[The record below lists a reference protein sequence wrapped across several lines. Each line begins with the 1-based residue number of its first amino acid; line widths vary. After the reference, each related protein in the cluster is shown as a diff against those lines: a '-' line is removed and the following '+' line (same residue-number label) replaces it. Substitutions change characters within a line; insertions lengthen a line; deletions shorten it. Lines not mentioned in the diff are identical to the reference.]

1 MTDPVMDDATRAA
14 LDHGQL
20 IDLTTTGAKTGLA
33 RRVEIVLHSFD
44 GHLYI
49 SGVPHAARRRS
60 WIANIEANS
69 AISVHLRAPVS
80 ADLAASAR
88 VITDPAERRSIL
100 DKVARVWHRND
111 LSVMVEHSPLI
122 EVSIPGFPS

>member
-1 MTDPVMDDATRAA
+1 MIGPVMDGAARAA
-14 LDHGQL
+14 LDRGQL
-20 IDLTTTGAKTGLA
+20 IDLTTTGAKTGLL

-49 SGVPHAARRRS
+49 SGMPNPGRKRG
-60 WIANIEANS
+60 WIANIEANP
-69 AISVHLRAPVS
+69 AISVHLRGPVNLE
-80 ADLAASAR
+80 LAATAR
-88 VITDPAERRSIL
+88 VITDPLERRPIL

-111 LSVMVEHSPLI
+111 VSVMVEHSPLI